1 MPGNGSPTGMTPTT
15 TSGRRT
21 GIRKGLTKRES
32 FDQFAADLG
41 TARWPISRHPP
52 EPAGGLLCRPTA
64 LAFAA
69 PVILRERLNRGR
81 CCDRRGGVALRRHAQ
96 GGYSEAGFSLPS
108 GGRRDSARR
117 LPLRPMGPSL
127 GGSIA
132 SASNRTWS
140 QERMQTRIGADEE
153 NTMTTMIVLA
163 MAMTVLGCLAIVV
176 HRGMSAEL
184 QLRATSNRLRR
195 T

>member
-1 MPGNGSPTGMTPTT
+1 
-15 TSGRRT
+15 
-21 GIRKGLTKRES
+21 
-32 FDQFAADLG
+32 
-41 TARWPISRHPP
+41 
-52 EPAGGLLCRPTA
+52 
-64 LAFAA
+64 
-69 PVILRERLNRGR
+69 
-81 CCDRRGGVALRRHAQ
+81 
-96 GGYSEAGFSLPS
+96 
-108 GGRRDSARR
+108 
-117 LPLRPMGPSL
+117 MGPSL

-184 QLRATSNRLRR
+184 QLQATANRLRR